1 MNKDIA
7 IVLPAYNEELT
18 IQNCILEFS
27 KQLPNA
33 KIVVVNNNSTD
44 NTEKI
49 SLETFKN
56 NGIDGIVL
64 TEKRQ
69 GKANA
74 IRKAFKE
81 VDVDVYVMVDAD
93 MTYPASKVHEL
104 INPIINENIDMCIG
118 DRITKGDYKKE
129 NKRAFHNFG
138 NKLVQNLV
146 NKLFKSNITDIMS
159 GYRSFSKRFVKNYP
173 ILVEGFELETDMTL
187 HALDK
192 RFNIKEIDISYKD
205 RPDGSE
211 SKLDTFNDGF
221 KVLVTIFKIFR
232 YFKPFVFFSFLAL
245 FFMLLSLLSGIPVIN
260 DWLSYQYIYHVP
272 LAILATGL
280 GLISIILFTVG
291 IILDSISY
299 QNKLEFEQRLIE
311 FETNN

>member
-7 IVLPAYNEELT
+7 IVFPAYNEELT

-56 NGIDGIVL
+56 NGIDGIL
-64 TEKRQ
+64 LNEFRQ

-74 IRKAFKE
+74 IRKAFKA
-81 VDVDVYVMVDAD
+81 VDADIYVMVDAD

-146 NKLFKSNITDIMS
+146 NKLFNSNITDIMS
-159 GYRSFSKRFVKNYP
+159 GYRSFSKRFIKNYP

-205 RPDGSE
+205 RPYGSE

-232 YFKPFVFFSFLAL
+232 YFKPFIFFSYMSLL
-245 FFMLLSLLSGIPVIN
+245 FTILSLVSAIPVFK
-260 DWLSYQYIYHVP
+260 DWILYQYIYHVP
-272 LAILATGL
+272 LAVLATGL
-280 GLISIILFTVG
+280 GLIAIIMFAIG
-291 IILDSISY
+291 IILDAISY
-299 QNKLEFEQRLIE
+299 QNRLEFEQRIIE
-311 FETNN
+311 FEADN